1 MTFKPIS
8 EFHNRTIDK
17 LVMQAEQQKDL
28 LSLVQDVLPE
38 ELAAQTVHCVVHGNT
53 LFVYTS
59 SAVWASKLRFYQGT
73 ILKKVSP
80 YVQTSLDYVKVRLLG
95 Y

>member
-17 LVMQAEQQKDL
+17 LVMQVEQQKDL
-28 LSLVQDVLPE
+28 LSLVKDVLPE
-38 ELAAQTVHCVVHGNT
+38 ELALQTKHCVIHGST

-59 SAVWASKLRFYQGT
+59 AAVWASKLRFYQNT
-73 ILKKVSP
+73 ILKNVSP
-80 YVQTSLDYVKVRLLG
+80 HVQTALDYVKIRLL
-95 Y
+95 

>member
-17 LVMQAEQQKDL
+17 LVMQAQQQQDL
-28 LSLVQDVLPE
+28 LSLVKDVLPE
-38 ELAAQTVHCVVHGNT
+38 ELAAQTLHCVIHGST

-59 SAVWASKLRFYQGT
+59 AAVWASKLRFYQNT
-73 ILKKVSP
+73 ILKNVSLH
-80 YVQTSLDYVKVRLLG
+80 VQTALVQVKIRLL
-95 Y
+95 